1 MALNKNMEAMLQI
14 STFTFDKMWDLFF
27 TSLSNF
33 SWTQEQAEKMM
44 QAYLEQRK
52 INRQEASELMEEMLK
67 QAQNNQQKIREIVDE
82 SIKKAFS
89 ENPFSEYFESSD
101 ISKKLNALE
110 QKVEDLKGSKM

>member
-1 MALNKNMEAMLQI
+1 MALNKNTEAMLQI

-44 QAYLEQRK
+44 QAYLEQKK
-52 INRQEASELMEEMLK
+52 INRQEAAGLMEEMLK
-67 QAQNNQQKIREIVDE
+67 QAKNNQQKIREVVDE

-89 ENPFSEYFESSD
+89 EHPFSDYFESSD
-101 ISKKLNALE
+101 ISKKLNELE
-110 QKVEDLKGSKM
+110 QKIEDLKESKV